1 MRVVSQDGHM
11 DYPYDK
17 CVIFLNQRNKSVVSI
32 QLSGD
37 TEVTT
42 LGQYSTKEKALKAME
57 MLRKSWLRES
67 VEFENGFYNKNCVF
81 QFPTDEDIETM
92 Y

>member
-1 MRVVSQDGHM
+1 MRVVSQDGRM

-17 CVIFLNQRNKSVVSI
+17 CVIFLNPRNKSVVSI

-37 TEVTT
+37 TEISP
-42 LGQYSTKEKALKAME
+42 LGHYSTKERALKAME

>member
-1 MRVVSQDGHM
+1 MRVISQNGCM

-17 CVIFLNQRNKSVVSI
+17 SVVFLNPRNKHIVSI

-37 TEVTT
+37 TEVAT
-42 LGQYSTKEKALKAME
+42 LGEYSTKEKALKAMK
-57 MLRKSWLRES
+57 MLRKSWLGKS

-81 QFPTDEDIETM
+81 QFPKDDEVEA
-92 Y
+92 